1 MKARENPFATHR
13 TDRMAFR
20 LPAGQTWP
28 GLLQKLEEQNYC
40 GAIVG
45 RHGSGKTI
53 LLEELQVHLR
63 ERGFE
68 PHILR
73 LNSESSMREKE
84 ALPNLL
90 RRIEKPAF
98 ILLDG
103 AEQLSTRHWLPVRSA
118 AGRAAGFVVT
128 VHRVSRL
135 PTWVECNTNT
145 DLLTDLVDELTE
157 MRLDPANASDLIA
170 RHFGNIRDC
179 LRELY
184 DDWALRHPEPK
195 REAA

>member
-13 TDRMAFR
+13 TDRLAFR
-20 LPAGQTWP
+20 LPPGQSWP
-28 GLLQKLEEQNYC
+28 ALLQRLEEMNYC

-53 LLEELQVHLR
+53 LLEEMQEHLR

-68 PHILR
+68 PHIIR
-73 LNSESSMREKE
+73 LSNESSMREKE

-90 RRIEKPAF
+90 RRIEKPGF

-135 PTWVECNTNT
+135 PTWLECTT
-145 DLLTDLVDELTE
+145 SPQLLEELVDELTE
-157 MRLDPANASDLIA
+157 MRLDPVDANDLMA
-170 RHFGNIRDC
+170 RHFGNVRDC

-184 DDWALRHPEPK
+184 DHWAEQHPEPK
-195 REAA
+195 AEAA